1 MYCLDTNIAVDILR
15 GDVSI
20 QEKLARIKLQKLSI
34 TIITVAELMK
44 GAYLAQK
51 PEAALSLVQKF
62 IESVDVLPLST
73 RACLLF
79 GQHQA
84 QLNKKGTP
92 VTDLDLLIASI
103 ASCERKVLITRDKN
117 FKHIPEFQGEI
128 W

>member
-62 IESVDVLPLST
+62 IESVDVLPLWPAS
-73 RACLLF
+73 
-79 GQHQA
+79 
-84 QLNKKGTP
+84 GTAKQERN
-92 VTDLDLLIASI
+92 AS
-103 ASCERKVLITRDKN
+103 N
-117 FKHIPEFQGEI
+117 
-128 W
+128 